1 MILILVI
8 FLRTLVLYILVIL
21 AIRFMGKRQVGQ
33 LQPAELVIAIMIS
46 DLASIPIE
54 SSNTPILYGVIPI
67 FTLIGAELLLSWFCL
82 KNNKFRRLL
91 SGESSILIYK
101 GKILEDELKKQRFNL
116 EDLLEELRQNNIP
129 DISQVDYAILETSG
143 QVSVIPKA
151 SAQPLTPADLN
162 IIPNE
167 KNYPCTI
174 ISDGIL
180 NADKLKRS
188 GKTKSWL
195 NSQLKKNNI
204 NKIEDVFIATIT
216 CEGNLFIQK
225 KKGKPQKRGN

>member
-1 MILILVI
+1 
-8 FLRTLVLYILVIL
+8 
-21 AIRFMGKRQVGQ
+21 MGKRQVGQ

-54 SSNTPILYGVIPI
+54 SGNIPLVYGIIPI
-67 FTLIGAELLLSWFCL
+67 FTLIGSELLLSWFCL

-151 SAQPLTPADLN
+151 SSQPLTPSDLN
-162 IIPNE
+162 IIPSE
-167 KNYPCTI
+167 KKYPCTI
-174 ISDGIL
+174 ISDGVL
-180 NADKLKRS
+180 NSDELKRS
-188 GKTKSWL
+188 GKTKNWL
-195 NSQLKKNNI
+195 HSQLKKQNI
-204 NKIEDVFIATIT
+204 FKTEDVFIATVT
-216 CEGNLFIQK
+216 CEGKLFVQK
-225 KKGKPQKRGN
+225 KKNKKSRQGS